1 MIVKRPES
9 SYGLDSNR
17 ILEDILG
24 VSKRP
29 QEIQDRMLELFRTIN
44 NNDLVSAKEIVRELG
59 DRIGINEPELVKA
72 EATIKRREII
82 GR

>member
-1 MIVKRPES
+1 V
-9 SYGLDSNR
+9 
-17 ILEDILG
+17 
-24 VSKRP
+24 
-29 QEIQDRMLELFRTIN
+29 Q
-44 NNDLVSAKEIVRELG
+44 ELG